1 MLQNNSISFFNQ
13 SWSMISGEVEPVL
26 CKRCGKEA
34 DLKADELT
42 SLLQIDSPGEPGS
55 NHRMLSEELAQKF
68 ESFIYR

>member
-1 MLQNNSISFFNQ
+1 
-13 SWSMISGEVEPVL
+13 MISWAEEPVL
-26 CKRCGKEA
+26 FKRCGKEA

-55 NHRMLSEELAQKF
+55 NERILSEELAQNF